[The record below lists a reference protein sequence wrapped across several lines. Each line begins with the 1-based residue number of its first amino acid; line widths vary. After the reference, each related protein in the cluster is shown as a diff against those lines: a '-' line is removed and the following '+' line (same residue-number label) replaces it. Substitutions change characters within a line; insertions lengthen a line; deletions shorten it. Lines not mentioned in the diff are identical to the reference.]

1 MRQNCVQSILDG
13 NSLVFS
19 PNSEDDSVH
28 TLTNNH
34 HAAAVSSSNDSIHN
48 YSSRSHSDITPPHHP
63 LKQIK
68 DQSKCISSDQLR
80 ALAASYANVVGDRVR
95 PNAIL
100 KTLARSGSL
109 QPTTDRSS
117 RGRLLT
123 SSRESVSTK
132 GLTVMTDDS
141 ATLSGGSSTHL
152 DVSTSTVTSSS
163 PVTSRVDITTS
174 TTALSD
180 DDESKKLLSS
190 SKV

>member
-1 MRQNCVQSILDG
+1 MCCLSIC
-13 NSLVFS
+13 
-19 PNSEDDSVH
+19 SEDDSVH
-28 TLTNNH
+28 TLTNQ
-34 HAAAVSSSNDSIHN
+34 HAASTSSNDSIN
-48 YSSRSHSDITPPHHP
+48 CSRSHSDVTPNNHP

-109 QPTTDRSS
+109 QPNRSS
-117 RGRLLT
+117 SRRLLT
-123 SSRESVSTK
+123 SSRDSMSK
-132 GLTVMTDDS
+132 AGLTVTDDS
-141 ATLSGGSSTHL
+141 ATLSGSSSTHL

-163 PVTSRVDITTS
+163 PVTSRVDITTAVS
-174 TTALSD
+174 
-180 DDESKKLLSS
+180 DDESKRLLSS